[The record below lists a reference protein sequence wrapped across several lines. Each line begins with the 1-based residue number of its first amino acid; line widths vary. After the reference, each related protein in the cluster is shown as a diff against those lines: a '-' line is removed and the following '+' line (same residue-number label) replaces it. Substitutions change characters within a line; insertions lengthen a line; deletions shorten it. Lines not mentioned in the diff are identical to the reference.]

1 MTQKIRNPETE
12 NPPNVPKMGSKLGA
26 STDRNYSI
34 ENVCSQI
41 QPSTKSER
49 LQSVNTLL
57 APLCINNDLC
67 CTVEKR
73 IRRSIEWG
81 LTKEKNALSSIK
93 CFPTY
98 VRALPTGEEECECL
112 AIDLG
117 GTNLRCIFVRLLPG
131 AEPVLIERKS
141 VVPKEIQLGSGENLF
156 K

>member
-1 MTQKIRNPETE
+1 MTLKIRNPETE

-73 IRRSIEWG
+73 IRSSIEWG
-81 LTKEKNALSSIK
+81 LTKEKNALLLHQVL
-93 CFPTY
+93 PH
-98 VRALPTGEEECECL
+98 VRVGPADRGGGVQVPAHRPGRHQPALH
-112 AIDLG
+112 
-117 GTNLRCIFVRLLPG
+117 LRGPAAR
-131 AEPVLIERKS
+131 S
-141 VVPKEIQLGSGENLF
+141 
-156 K
+156 